1 MIKKIFG
8 SLAVTA
14 LFAAPMMTGCGSSG
28 VSSGVDGTKK
38 GNELSE
44 DETSKVCNAV
54 IDYRTD
60 AFAGVTQADS
70 CKFAGYL
77 TAATLAAFPG
87 ATDASIQE
95 ACQGIVDPCLAA
107 KPTDGSNSGETPA
120 DVCKLVTPTTVKTCT
135 ATVGDIET
143 CVAEQTDATTDSFK
157 NAPACADITI
167 DSLKEAKPAEQS
179 NACNNVSSDCA
190 VLFTLLGGTPAPG
203 GDDGAG
209 GAGGGQ

>member
-1 MIKKIFG
+1 MI
-8 SLAVTA
+8 
-14 LFAAPMMTGCGSSG
+14 TGCGSSG

-54 IDYRTD
+54 IDYRTN
-60 AFAGVTQADS
+60 ATAGVSQADS

-77 TAATLAAFPG
+77 TAAALAAFPG

-95 ACQGIVDPCLAA
+95 VCQGVVDPCLAA
-107 KPTDGSNSGETPA
+107 KPTDGGDSGETPA
-120 DVCKLVTPTTVKTCT
+120 DVCELVTPDTVKTCT

-143 CVAEQTDATTDSFK
+143 CVTEQTDATTDAIK

-167 DSLKEAKPAEQS
+167 DSLKESKPAE
-179 NACNNVSSDCA
+179 SSDACKN
-190 VLFTLLGGTPAPG
+190 VTSDCPLLLTLFGGTPAPG
-203 GDDGAG
+203 GDDDGAG
-209 GAGGGQ
+209 GAGGAQ